1 MTKLYES
8 DCYGYGESGTSVT
21 VYLLTEEEANE
32 YWSLSEEE
40 LLEILGLPT
49 DLPYEVAP
57 GSIYHTYEAQVQDA
71 LLVVYEHSACNV

>member
-1 MTKLYES
+1 MTRLYES
-8 DCYGYGESGTSVT
+8 DCYGYGEAGTSVI

-32 YWSLSEEE
+32 YWSFSEAE

-49 DLPYEVAP
+49 DLPYEVMP

-71 LLVVYEHSACNV
+71 LLIVYEHSAYNV